1 MGGECHPL
9 ISGTPP
15 QDCKGWLGRPRTA
28 TIAAGNPNRAAHAVL
43 GRLGAKMTQSSG
55 LTRPGSV
62 AGVGVTVGGPSAG
75 AEGQK
80 LVTAFEPLT

>member
-9 ISGTPP
+9 ISSTP
-15 QDCKGWLGRPRTA
+15 QDCKGWLGGPRTA
-28 TIAAGNPNRAAHAVL
+28 TIAAGNPDRAAPAVL
-43 GRLGAKMTQSSG
+43 GRLGVMMTQSPG
-55 LTRPGSV
+55 LARPGSV

-80 LVTAFEPLT
+80 LVTGFEPLT